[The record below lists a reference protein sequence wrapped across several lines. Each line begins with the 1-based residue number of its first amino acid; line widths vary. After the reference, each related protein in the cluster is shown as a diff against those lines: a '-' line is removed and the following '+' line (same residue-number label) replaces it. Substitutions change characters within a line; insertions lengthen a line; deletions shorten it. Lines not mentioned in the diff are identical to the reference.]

1 LIEPVVLPV
10 KLAVHVVEAPLPL
23 SVQVVV
29 VGDTPAPLAVSV
41 IVPVGAV
48 APTDVVSVTVT
59 MQLLATPATTGLVQL
74 TPVVVVCA
82 VTVNEPVP
90 ELVACVPSLL

>member
-1 LIEPVVLPV
+1 LIVPVVLPV

-23 SVQVVV
+23 SVQGVV
-29 VGDTPAPLAVSV
+29 VGDTPAPLAVRF

-90 ELVACVPSLL
+90 ELVA